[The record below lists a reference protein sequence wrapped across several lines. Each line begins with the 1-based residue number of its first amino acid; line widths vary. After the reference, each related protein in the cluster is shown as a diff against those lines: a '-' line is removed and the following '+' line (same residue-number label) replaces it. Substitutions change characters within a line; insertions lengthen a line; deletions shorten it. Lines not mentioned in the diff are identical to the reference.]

1 MEEKQGNSRAWCV
14 EKSIGAGVS
23 GGRRLGARA
32 LAAGARCLPGVPG
45 SGGGRWV
52 SRRAPI
58 APLPLVCRLGALLGS
73 AWALGLRGVLW

>member
-32 LAAGARCLPGVPG
+32 LAAGVCCLPGVPG
-45 SGGGRWV
+45 SGGGGWV
-52 SRRAPI
+52 SRAPI
-58 APLPLVCRLGALLGS
+58 APLPLACRLGALLGS
-73 AWALGLRGVLW
+73 AWALGLREVLW